1 MLQWPATLRLRH
13 GRVKRQ
19 HWRQLQWHRTNHEY
33 EPHPAC
39 GMVLAHQLQTYA
51 RRDASDD
58 DNWHFHGQSRLWVSC
73 VAQRVRSSLSL
84 RFIDDSDCIVKHACD
99 PSPWLWCRLAH
110 LTPLVSQAN
119 AAHELYLVRGSA
131 KCHVNTLVESRYC
144 FSISSHSSASSIRF
158 RRLAPTAIATTKSL
172 RAAPLLWPPPG

>member
-1 MLQWPATLRLRH
+1 M
-13 GRVKRQ
+13 KRQ

-84 RFIDDSDCIVKHACD
+84 RFVDDSDCIVKHACD

-110 LTPLVSQAN
+110 LTPLVPQAN

-131 KCHVNTLVESRYC
+131 KCHVNACRKLVLFQYLFTFFRI
-144 FSISSHSSASSIRF
+144 FDSISQVGANSDCDNQIPAGSSSAVATSW
-158 RRLAPTAIATTKSL
+158 LMVVAIT
-172 RAAPLLWPPPG
+172 